1 MAQNEQ
7 LRGVP
12 SRCILIS
19 LSEMS
24 RKVQF
29 FCSKEPEGLVG
40 EKRISLPFHFLF
52 HHLRFHCPCLAC
64 VSGER
69 WALWICVHRGQA
81 GDPGAHTVVNAEQ
94 PVA

>member
-24 RKVQF
+24 RKAQF

-40 EKRISLPFHFLF
+40 KKQISLPFTFFFTIPIPLSLF
-52 HHLRFHCPCLAC
+52 GPCRW
-64 VSGER
+64 ER
-69 WALWICVHRGQA
+69 WVLWMCSWEEA
-81 GDPGAHTVVNAEQ
+81 GDLNAHTVVNEQ
-94 PVA
+94 HLGW